1 MTSEVLCSDTMID
14 LQVNVLELITC
25 YHLYIYFRV
34 QFDNGRSLH
43 CSDTKTKMG
52 VKDLWTILSPV
63 KSEVSLESLK
73 GQTVAI
79 DLSVW
84 ICETYSIKQMQ
95 GIVAKPHLR
104 Y

>member
-1 MTSEVLCSDTMID
+1 
-14 LQVNVLELITC
+14 
-25 YHLYIYFRV
+25 
-34 QFDNGRSLH
+34 
-43 CSDTKTKMG
+43 MG

-63 KSEVSLESLK
+63 KDEVPLESLK

-95 GIVAKPHLR
+95 GVVPKPHLR